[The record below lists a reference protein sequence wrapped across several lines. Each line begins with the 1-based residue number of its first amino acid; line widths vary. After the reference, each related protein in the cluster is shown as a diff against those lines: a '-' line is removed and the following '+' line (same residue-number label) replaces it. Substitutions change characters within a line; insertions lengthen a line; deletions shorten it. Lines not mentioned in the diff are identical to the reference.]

1 MSAPVEAPVAAGEE
15 RRCWSAIV
23 CALTA
28 LQGSREPQ
36 TGFLTP
42 SQALIPAPSEGRGR
56 RAPPPRPVP
65 SAPGPLPA
73 RPRRLRAP
81 LPFLLLLLPRP
92 LPPGRHG
99 GHRGAGGPA
108 LHLLPLP
115 AAFPPLLPAAGH
127 PHFSKVD
134 ATKGEWMMHQIMNGT
149 KKYWDFMRTHD
160 SVSILIFNTSRQC
173 FVVVKQFRPAVYM
186 CEVERHHPQVFQN
199 QDKGSF
205 PSLENPLPA
214 AVGVTYELCAGIV
227 DKPGLSLEEIACE
240 EVLEECGYRV
250 STANLRRITSY
261 RSGVGVTGSRQT
273 LFYAEVNDQM
283 RTSGGGGQPEEGELI
298 EVVEIPLGESMK
310 FAYDETFPKTMGVIF
325 SFMWFHNN
333 IAPKLP
339 KK

>member
-1 MSAPVEAPVAAGEE
+1 
-15 RRCWSAIV
+15 
-23 CALTA
+23 
-28 LQGSREPQ
+28 
-36 TGFLTP
+36 
-42 SQALIPAPSEGRGR
+42 
-56 RAPPPRPVP
+56 
-65 SAPGPLPA
+65 
-73 RPRRLRAP
+73 
-81 LPFLLLLLPRP
+81 
-92 LPPGRHG
+92 
-99 GHRGAGGPA
+99 
-108 LHLLPLP
+108 
-115 AAFPPLLPAAGH
+115 
-127 PHFSKVD
+127 
-134 ATKGEWMMHQIMNGT
+134 
-149 KKYWDFMRTHD
+149 

-199 QDKGSF
+199 QDKESF
-205 PSLENPLPA
+205 SSLENPLPA
-214 AVGVTYELCAGIV
+214 VVGVTYELCAGIV

-250 STANLRRITSY
+250 SIADLRKITSY
-261 RSGVGVTGSRQT
+261 RSGVGVTGSSQT

-325 SFMWFHNN
+325 SFTWFHNN